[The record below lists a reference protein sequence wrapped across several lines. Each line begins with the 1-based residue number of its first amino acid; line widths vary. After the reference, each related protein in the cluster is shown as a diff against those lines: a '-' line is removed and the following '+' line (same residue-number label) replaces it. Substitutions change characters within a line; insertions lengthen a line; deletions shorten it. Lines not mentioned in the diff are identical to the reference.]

1 METYKEDTMLVDDIH
16 FSELNINTSNDKKR
30 SDSESCKSDTSIELR
45 RSTRKRIRPLFNAD
59 LIESS
64 NDNAKRMKQQTVNNT
79 VKMTNTSLETIF
91 EEPLD
96 NLVMSKRKLRR
107 FIKFAPQ
114 CVSSKV
120 VKRRKKSK
128 TLKTTFRKATKKAAA
143 AADLLL
149 ENKLRE
155 LENLNA

>member
-1 METYKEDTMLVDDIH
+1 METCKEDTMLVDDIN
-16 FSELNINTSNDKKR
+16 FSELNINTLNDKKR
-30 SDSESCKSDTSIELR
+30 SDSESCKSGTSIELR
-45 RSTRKRIRPLFNAD
+45 RSTRKRIKPLFNAD

-114 CVSSKV
+114 CLSSKV

-143 AADLLL
+143 AAELLL

-155 LENLNA
+155 LENCG

>member
-120 VKRRKKSK
+120 GILIICSADSSKIANFLQWQIIIRKH
-128 TLKTTFRKATKKAAA
+128 
-143 AADLLL
+143 
-149 ENKLRE
+149 
-155 LENLNA
+155 